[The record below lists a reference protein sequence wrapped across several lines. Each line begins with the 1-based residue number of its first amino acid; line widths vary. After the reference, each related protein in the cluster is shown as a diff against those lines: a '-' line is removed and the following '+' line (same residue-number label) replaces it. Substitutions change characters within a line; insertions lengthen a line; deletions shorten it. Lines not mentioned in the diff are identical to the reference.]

1 MEHATILCS
10 GNSIQQESGAYGMDI
25 IAGLQSKNNTEAYQ
39 LLLLLEKESEES
51 DGLYTY
57 FSDFLQLLKS
67 KNAYIRTRGFRMVC
81 AQARWDTANQLDAN
95 LCGILASLDGEKP
108 TAVRQRLAAL
118 HQVLDC
124 KPYLSAQIE
133 EKIAALDLT
142 KYKESM
148 RPLIEKDIRELQNWG
163 KEPSE

>member
-39 LLLLLEKESEES
+39 LLLLL
-51 DGLYTY
+51 
-57 FSDFLQLLKS
+57 
-67 KNAYIRTRGFRMVC
+67 
-81 AQARWDTANQLDAN
+81 ARWDTANQLDAN

>member
-39 LLLLLEKESEES
+39 LLLLL
-51 DGLYTY
+51 
-57 FSDFLQLLKS
+57 
-67 KNAYIRTRGFRMVC
+67 C
-81 AQARWDTANQLDAN
+81 APARWDTANQLDAN